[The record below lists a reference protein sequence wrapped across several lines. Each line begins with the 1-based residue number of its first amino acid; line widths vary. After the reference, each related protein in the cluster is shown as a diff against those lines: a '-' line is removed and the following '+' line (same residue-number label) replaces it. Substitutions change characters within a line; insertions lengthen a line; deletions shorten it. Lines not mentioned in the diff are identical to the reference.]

1 MKTSL
6 KLFLA
11 SIVLLTQGFAQEP
24 KQALAKQ
31 VSSGANKTETAVSG
45 GAPLPAAPVVLPAKL
60 FRMERM
66 PCRFRNCRRCS
77 EN

>member
-11 SIVLLTQGFAQEP
+11 SFSVADSGFAQEP

-31 VSSGANKTETAVSG
+31 VSSGGNKTETAVSG
-45 GAPLPAAPVVLPAKL
+45 AARYPLLQSFSQKH
-60 FRMERM
+60 
-66 PCRFRNCRRCS
+66 CRP
-77 EN
+77 